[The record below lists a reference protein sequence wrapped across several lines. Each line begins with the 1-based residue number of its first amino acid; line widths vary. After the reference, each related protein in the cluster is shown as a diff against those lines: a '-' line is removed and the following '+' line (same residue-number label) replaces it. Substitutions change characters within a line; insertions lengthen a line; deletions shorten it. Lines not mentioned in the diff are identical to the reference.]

1 MTASSRRQRRGW
13 KELSQVLVSKDL
25 KGTAFICLSLLAK
38 SCFEVLNLSN
48 QPAYPLFWVMTGWR
62 SVALGDLS
70 TFKIIF
76 LQIWGRKLALIK
88 VQFFFFKWLFAGS
101 CWSSMLS
108 AQYSELF
115 DNYSTMFSFLVDIT
129 LKQINLSDK
138 FGIFNVLCCQRYSTV
153 RVTGRWDYEV
163 VELLSANTYIKIR

>member
-1 MTASSRRQRRGW
+1 M
-13 KELSQVLVSKDL
+13 VSKDL

-70 TFKIIF
+70 TFKITFCKSEEENQLLLKFSFF
-76 LQIWGRKLALIK
+76 LKG
-88 VQFFFFKWLFAGS
+88 LFAGS

-153 RVTGRWDYEV
+153 RVTGRWHYEV
-163 VELLSANTYIKIR
+163 VELLSANTYNKIR